1 MTQRGSFDR
10 KTKKM
15 GWVAYYLLKS
25 LSLIFVNDIVV
36 DH

>member
-15 GWVAYYLLKS
+15 GWVAYHLLKS